1 MPSAGA
7 PWMSSSCTAEVSAF
21 RIGGIRIR
29 PPIGVVRKILVSS
42 SSAAAALQQKNLKTL
57 EIPNRKNSK
66 SGGFFKGYSSFNS
79 NRKTRRQVVSA
90 VQGDLQIQDPTKWQ
104 TERRRGGTKTTG
116 TEKKL
121 RYWMLRF

>member
-1 MPSAGA
+1 MRTPSPRTSAAA

-29 PPIGVVRKILVSS
+29 TPIGVMRKILVSS

-66 SGGFFKGYSSFNS
+66 SGGFFRVIRAS
-79 NRKTRRQVVSA
+79 T
-90 VQGDLQIQDPTKWQ
+90 Q
-104 TERRRGGTKTTG
+104 TERHEDK
-116 TEKKL
+116 
-121 RYWMLRF
+121 